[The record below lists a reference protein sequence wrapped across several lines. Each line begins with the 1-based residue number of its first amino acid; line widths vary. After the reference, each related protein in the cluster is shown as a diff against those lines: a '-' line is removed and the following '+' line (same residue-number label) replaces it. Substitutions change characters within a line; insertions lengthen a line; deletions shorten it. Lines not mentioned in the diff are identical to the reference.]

1 MSYYTTCPKCGASL
15 DPGEKCTCA
24 NEKAKE
30 IYEAGGKYYP
40 VDGYIKSKAGAVV
53 PLVGIPQMSDEKW
66 QKAAARNAVDKLHQG
81 ARKAPGIA

>member
-30 IYEAGGKYYP
+30 TYEVGGRYP
-40 VDGYIKSKAGAVV
+40 PVAFQNCQNDSFVC
-53 PLVGIPQMSDEKW
+53 PRWS
-66 QKAAARNAVDKLHQG
+66 
-81 ARKAPGIA
+81 

>member
-30 IYEAGGKYYP
+30 SYEAGGRYYP
-40 VDGYIKSKAGAVV
+40 LDGYIKSKTGAVV
-53 PLVGIPQMSDEKW
+53 PLVGIPQMSDRKW
-66 QKAAARNAVDKLHQG
+66 QKAAARNAADNYQG